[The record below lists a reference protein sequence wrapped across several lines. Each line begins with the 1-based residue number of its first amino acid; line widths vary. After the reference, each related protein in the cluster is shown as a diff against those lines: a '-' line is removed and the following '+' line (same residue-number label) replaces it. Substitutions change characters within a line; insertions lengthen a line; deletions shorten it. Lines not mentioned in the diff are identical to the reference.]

1 MIQCNFLGD
10 TDQGSCTYNEGKI
23 GSGSC
28 QGHMACCKYQHLMH
42 KSSSRPYMISPK
54 LQLSNLAS
62 VFQMVIKESLG
73 TTHVMDQWPV

>member
-1 MIQCNFLGD
+1 MTQIKVHVPIMK
-10 TDQGSCTYNEGKI
+10 GKLAVDHVKATWHAV
-23 GSGSC
+23 SAD
-28 QGHMACCKYQHLMH
+28 MMH